1 VEDLFFLFLARG
13 EEEDSEATKKK
24 RIPKNVSKLRT
35 FETCGKLE
43 WGIFRLKNQKKK
55 INKNGR

>member
-24 RIPKNVSKLRT
+24 KDPQKCVKTANIRNLWEIGMGNFSVEKSEKKNK
-35 FETCGKLE
+35 
-43 WGIFRLKNQKKK
+43 
-55 INKNGR
+55 